1 MGLLQLRGKSRIG
14 TVQRA
19 SSSPSSSRSGRE
31 IDSGSAGERMEDF
44 EKKVSITDPMD
55 SEPETTTPTP
65 AAAASSSQ
73 VLHLLRRFLA
83 VQQRRAEAYAKLKRG
98 FAEYLVSGREVA
110 YQQLCGE
117 ITAEFNDCSKQVIE
131 MESLFMAPDHCRVD
145 LAQMLRA
152 VQAQEKQKLHLTAT
166 IQVLKKAGRPS
177 ERLVSHENCTF
188 KKPMQHECVH
198 LHEITEAEG
207 TEEAEADAE
216 YDNAL
221 NEAIRGV
228 QDAVTTINEH
238 LEEVR
243 YEIAALEAQ

>member
-1 MGLLQLRGKSRIG
+1 
-14 TVQRA
+14 
-19 SSSPSSSRSGRE
+19 
-31 IDSGSAGERMEDF
+31 MEDF

-55 SEPETTTPTP
+55 SEPET
-65 AAAASSSQ
+65 AAASADASAAAPQ
-73 VLHLLRRFLA
+73 VLDLLRRFLA
-83 VQQRRAEAYAKLKRG
+83 VQQRRAEAYARLKSG
-98 FAEYLVSGREVA
+98 FAEYMVSGGEVA

-131 MESLFMAPDHCRVD
+131 MESLFMAPDYGRVD

-152 VQAQEKQKLHLTAT
+152 VQVQEKQKLHLTAT
-166 IQVLKKAGRPS
+166 IQLLKKASRPS

-188 KKPMQHECVH
+188 KKPMQHNCVH

-207 TEEAEADAE
+207 TEEVEADAE

-238 LEEVR
+238 LEEVS
-243 YEIAALEAQ
+243 